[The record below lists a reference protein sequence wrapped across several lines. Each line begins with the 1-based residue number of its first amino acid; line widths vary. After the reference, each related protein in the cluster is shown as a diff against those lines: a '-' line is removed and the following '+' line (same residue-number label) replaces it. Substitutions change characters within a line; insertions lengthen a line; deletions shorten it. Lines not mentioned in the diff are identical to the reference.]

1 MSIYKEIKSSD
12 ISVVPVQTNKSFN
25 LSSSLDTIQSIQF
38 RSGSDNLSGSYWDS
52 LRVNFYLSGSDLA
65 TEDLRF
71 NNPHY
76 SRIGEHYNPN
86 NTSNPI
92 SEQHSNKFHSSGSV
106 LSIPQKYFGE
116 KIKQESFK
124 LTDNST
130 SETIVIKDDGF
141 GNLYAVGASIS
152 SSNSSMSSSDN
163 YVGNIFYNNGVVV
176 ITETGSFNNNYWD
189 LDSVTLETESPAMT
203 SENNL
208 PQGIWFKPD
217 GTRYFMV
224 GSQGSEE
231 GVFEYEM
238 STAWDVS
245 TATYTGNV
253 HNLAPHYVADA
264 WRSVSF
270 NPDGTKMFLT
280 NQDSD
285 QMKAFDLD
293 VGWDLSSFDESDYGS
308 IETFNLD
315 DGEIPFKENKVKG
328 HYFREDGLKLYIVGE
343 TNNSAIEYNLSS
355 AFDLTSIGGVSQSYD
370 ISSSVAPYVSGD
382 TETEIN
388 GIHFSTDG
396 YRMYTG
402 GNDKDN
408 VYEHRLSTAWD
419 VTTATYETKKSISSE
434 ETQIHD
440 VQWKPDGSKMYIVGH
455 GTDVV
460 HQYNIPISSYTGCG
474 VNYLTSYETT
484 VDIHTYE
491 YSCTLD
497 TNEYNQTM
505 NRTVLRD
512 TASISHYYEDQSQPT
527 IGSYDLTQFGVFPNI
542 PGYQV
547 SRSIVNLNNGV
558 ISSKFRKD
566 SFRTYITKI
575 GLFNDED
582 ELIMMASL
590 STPLQK
596 IIEHP
601 MTIKIQIDF

>member
-370 ISSSVAPYVSGD
+370 ISSSVSPV
-382 TETEIN
+382 ETEIN
-388 GIHFSTDG
+388 GIHFNSDG
-396 YRMYTG
+396 TRMYTG
-402 GNDKDN
+402 GNDN
-408 VYEHRLSTAWD
+408 NVVYEHRLSTAWD
-419 VTTATYETKKSISSE
+419 VSTATFYTSKSINSE

-440 VQWKPDGSKMYIVGH
+440 VHWKTDGSKMYIVGH
-455 GTDVV
+455 GSDKV
-460 HQYNIPISSYTGCG
+460 HQYNSSASFYTDVTTGNYSLDFESTQTIFVQEYTLKINPNEFNSTNNPTAAKFVSGSKLLRANLTGSNWSPYMTTIRFYSGDDFEPVMIARYPQPIK
-474 VNYLTSYETT
+474 
-484 VDIHTYE
+484 
-491 YSCTLD
+491 
-497 TNEYNQTM
+497 M
-505 NRTVLRD
+505 RD
-512 TASISHYYEDQSQPT
+512 
-527 IGSYDLTQFGVFPNI
+527 DLTLIF
-542 PGYQV
+542 
-547 SRSIVNLNNGV
+547 
-558 ISSKFRKD
+558 
-566 SFRTYITKI
+566 KI
-575 GLFNDED
+575 R
-582 ELIMMASL
+582 
-590 STPLQK
+590 Q
-596 IIEHP
+596 
-601 MTIKIQIDF
+601 DF

>member
-1 MSIYKEIKSSD
+1 
-12 ISVVPVQTNKSFN
+12 
-25 LSSSLDTIQSIQF
+25 
-38 RSGSDNLSGSYWDS
+38 
-52 LRVNFYLSGSDLA
+52 
-65 TEDLRF
+65 
-71 NNPHY
+71 
-76 SRIGEHYNPN
+76 
-86 NTSNPI
+86 
-92 SEQHSNKFHSSGSV
+92 
-106 LSIPQKYFGE
+106 
-116 KIKQESFK
+116 
-124 LTDNST
+124 
-130 SETIVIKDDGF
+130 
-141 GNLYAVGASIS
+141 
-152 SSNSSMSSSDN
+152 
-163 YVGNIFYNNGVVV
+163 
-176 ITETGSFNNNYWD
+176 
-189 LDSVTLETESPAMT
+189 
-203 SENNL
+203 
-208 PQGIWFKPD
+208 
-217 GTRYFMV
+217 
-224 GSQGSEE
+224 
-231 GVFEYEM
+231 M
-238 STAWDVS
+238 STPWDVS
-245 TATYTGNV
+245 TATYTGNY

-293 VGWDLSSFDESDYGS
+293 IGWDLSSFDESDYGS
-308 IETFNLD
+308 IETFDLD
-315 DGEIPFKENKVKG
+315 DGEKPFKEQKVKG

>member
-370 ISSSVAPYVSGD
+370 ISSSVSPV
-382 TETEIN
+382 ETEIN
-388 GIHFSTDG
+388 GIHFHSDG
-396 YRMYTG
+396 TRMYTG
-402 GNDKDN
+402 GNDN
-408 VYEHRLSTAWD
+408 NVVYEHRLSTAWD
-419 VTTATYETKKSISSE
+419 VSTATFYTSKSINSE

-440 VQWKPDGSKMYIVGH
+440 VHWKTDGSKMYIVGH
-455 GTDVV
+455 GSDKV
-460 HQYNIPISSYTGCG
+460 HQYNSSASFYTDVTTGNYSLDFESTQTIFVQEYTLKINPNEFNSTNNPTAAKFVSGSKLLRANLTGSNWSPYMTTIRFYSGDDFEPVMIARYPQPIK
-474 VNYLTSYETT
+474 
-484 VDIHTYE
+484 
-491 YSCTLD
+491 
-497 TNEYNQTM
+497 M
-505 NRTVLRD
+505 RD
-512 TASISHYYEDQSQPT
+512 
-527 IGSYDLTQFGVFPNI
+527 DLTLIF
-542 PGYQV
+542 
-547 SRSIVNLNNGV
+547 
-558 ISSKFRKD
+558 
-566 SFRTYITKI
+566 KI
-575 GLFNDED
+575 R
-582 ELIMMASL
+582 
-590 STPLQK
+590 Q
-596 IIEHP
+596 
-601 MTIKIQIDF
+601 DF

>member
-1 MSIYKEIKSSD
+1 MSKYFSSNDINFVTNTVHRIEVLDSGSDGIKTVAFS
-12 ISVVPVQTNKSFN
+12 
-25 LSSSLDTIQSIQF
+25 
-38 RSGSDNLSGSYWDS
+38 SGSDNTDSSSYYNVLNHLFYKKHHYGGNGTFTGTGVLYPYSQENVNPQYKNKFNKDGVLLSISSSYYG
-52 LRVNFYLSGSDLA
+52 R
-65 TEDLRF
+65 
-71 NNPHY
+71 
-76 SRIGEHYNPN
+76 RIKPGTFVYTD
-86 NTSNPI
+86 TSN
-92 SEQHSNKFHSSGSV
+92 SHS
-106 LSIPQKYFGE
+106 I
-116 KIKQESFK
+116 
-124 LTDNST
+124 T
-130 SETIVIKDDGF
+130 IKDDGY
-141 GNLYAVGASIS
+141 GNLYPTNAVLSQSSATSI
-152 SSNSSMSSSDN
+152 SSSDN
-163 YVGNIFYNNGVVV
+163 YVGNIFYEHGISV
-176 ITETGSFNNNYWD
+176 ITETGSYNSAGVWN
-189 LDSVTLETESPAMT
+189 LDSASLETESPSMV

-217 GTRYFMV
+217 GTRYFMA
-224 GSQGSEE
+224 GSQGGKE
-231 GVFEYEM
+231 GVYEYSM
-238 STAWDVS
+238 STPWDVS
-245 TATYTGNV
+245 TATYTGNY

-293 VGWDLSSFDESDYGS
+293 IGWDLSSFDESDYGS
-308 IETFNLD
+308 IETFDLD
-315 DGEIPFKENKVKG
+315 DGEKPFKEQKVKG